1 MVFAFPPLMEQ
12 DRRHGSTVRGSRTLA
27 LREERLGAVRGG
39 PTDGQGRPQ
48 ITCHLHVTERAAFAD
63 YSRSFGLDPP
73 SLMLLLFA
81 RERRVGR
88 LQALIRDDKPHP
100 GPRKGALTVHKKDPT
115 MRKAVAT
122 MAAQHGT
129 TASGLFGV
137 LIRAE
142 LAERWLDVSL
152 GTRFESR

>member
-1 MVFAFPPLMEQ
+1 
-12 DRRHGSTVRGSRTLA
+12 
-27 LREERLGAVRGG
+27 LGAVPGD
-39 PTDGQGRPQ
+39 PSDGQGCPQ
-48 ITCHLHVTERAAFAD
+48 ITCHLHATERAAFVD

-88 LQALIRDDKPHP
+88 LPALIRDDRPHP
-100 GPRKGALTVHKKDPT
+100 GPRKGALTVHKRDPA

-122 MAAQHGT
+122 MAEQHGT

>member
-1 MVFAFPPLMEQ
+1 MLV
-12 DRRHGSTVRGSRTLA
+12 
-27 LREERLGAVRGG
+27 LREERLEEVQGN
-39 PTDGQGRPQ
+39 PTSGQRRPQ
-48 ITCHLHVTERAAFAD
+48 ITCHLHLTERAAFVD

-88 LQALIRDDKPHP
+88 LQALIRNDKPHP
-100 GPRKGALTVHKKDPT
+100 GPRKGALTVHKKDPA
-115 MRKAVAT
+115 MRKAVAI